1 MKIKTIEALCKARG
15 TIYLADAEGVQW
27 ISDGVAVYPLYGMPR
42 LDESNI
48 FTMFDIPEE
57 KRGKYMFDDS
67 GRIART
73 VNLSDNA
80 DGEQQVQQSDILL
93 YSGGCMLVPVKTSK
107 GIVYINKRHLA
118 PFSDSENGVVLYER
132 ILPDGTVYI
141 AVKTGF
147 FLAGVIS
154 PVNVINKD
162 FADELTDIAMSAVTD
177 LHRCDEADSDNEQL
191 TFPTE

>member
-15 TIYLADAEGVQW
+15 TICLADAEGVQW
-27 ISDGVAVYPLYGMPR
+27 ISDGMAAYPLYGMPR
-42 LDESNI
+42 LDKSNI
-48 FTMFDIPEE
+48 FTVFDIPED

-67 GRIART
+67 GRIADT

-80 DGEQQVQQSDILL
+80 DGEKQVE
-93 YSGGCMLVPVKTSK
+93 SGGILIHTGGYILVPIKTSG
-107 GIVYINKRHLA
+107 GIIYINKKHLA
-118 PFSDSENGVVLYER
+118 PFSDSENGVMLYER
-132 ILPDGTVYI
+132 ISKSGTVYI

-162 FADELTDIAMSAVTD
+162 FADELTDMAMSAVTD
-177 LHRCDEADSDNEQL
+177 LRRHDETDADDVPL
-191 TFPTE
+191 AFPTE